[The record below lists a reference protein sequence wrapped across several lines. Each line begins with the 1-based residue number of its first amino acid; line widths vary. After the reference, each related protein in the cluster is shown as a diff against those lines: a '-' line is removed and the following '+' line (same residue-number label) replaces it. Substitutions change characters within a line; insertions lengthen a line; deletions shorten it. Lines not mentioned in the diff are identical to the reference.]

1 MKKLL
6 FMLFAMTFTTA
17 VSAQT
22 MPSISTDD
30 VKKVGTEALASQSPE
45 TEKKIKDALMK
56 DEGLQKETINYLKE
70 NPETAGALAGI
81 LTKNKGSLDGIIKSV
96 LGDSDLTTAAIDWI
110 SNNPEMLSK
119 VMKIVGM

>member
-1 MKKLL
+1 MKKVL
-6 FMLFAMTFTTA
+6 FLMFAMAFTTA

-30 VKKVGTEALASQSPE
+30 VKKVGAEALAEQNPE
-45 TEKKIKDALMK
+45 MDKQIKDALMK

-70 NPETAGALAGI
+70 NPETASALAGI
-81 LTKNKGSLDGIIKSV
+81 LTKNKGSLDGIMKSV
-96 LGDSDLTTAAIDWI
+96 LGDSQLTTAAIDWI

-119 VMKIVGM
+119 AMKIIGM